1 MFKNSLKARIV
12 LALSVVFAVLI
23 TVTTV
28 ISTMNEQA
36 MVMDLEVEK
45 VEQMARTY
53 FDNIN
58 TMMLSGTMAQRGVLR
73 EKLLE
78 NDGVTRVKVIRAQP
92 VVKLFGAGN
101 PEQVIEDELDRKGL
115 QASDTLVVRNQ
126 DGDHRSVSVIIPMF
140 ASSNYKGTNCLTCH
154 GVTEGELLGTVRV
167 DYSLKQVD
175 ARIMENLWSLSAT
188 NVAVMIIGMVVITW
202 YVNKVLLNPLLRL
215 RDIVAQKADERDL
228 SAFDSESRDDEIG
241 QLAQAFSRLLS
252 HFSDSLGQVMQA
264 IQQLD
269 RSSDSISSSA
279 TKTAQATD
287 EQRRETITVSEAIRQ
302 LDEAAQSV
310 STNAQEVSVA
320 SSQADK
326 EAVEGARTIGHAID
340 GILELVNSID
350 NASQVIQ
357 ALDERSEGVSAVLDV
372 IKGIAE
378 QTNLLALN
386 AAIEA
391 ARAGDQGRGFAVVA
405 DEVRTLANR
414 SHEST
419 QQIEKIIEQLQ
430 QGAKNAVEVMVQAKQ
445 QAEQRRQE
453 VETADKSLKLMA
465 ERVDGIH
472 RMNDS
477 MNQTVERQTEITREV
492 HDSVSRIDRLS
503 QETADD
509 ARQTS
514 AQSQEIVRLSNDLN
528 ELIRRFR
535 FD

>member
-1 MFKNSLKARIV
+1 M
-12 LALSVVFAVLI
+12 
-23 TVTTV
+23 
-28 ISTMNEQA
+28 
-36 MVMDLEVEK
+36 
-45 VEQMARTY
+45 
-53 FDNIN
+53 
-58 TMMLSGTMAQRGVLR
+58 
-73 EKLLE
+73 
-78 NDGVTRVKVIRAQP
+78 
-92 VVKLFGAGN
+92 
-101 PEQVIEDELDRKGL
+101 
-115 QASDTLVVRNQ
+115 
-126 DGDHRSVSVIIPMF
+126 
-140 ASSNYKGTNCLTCH
+140 
-154 GVTEGELLGTVRV
+154 
-167 DYSLKQVD
+167 
-175 ARIMENLWSLSAT
+175 
-188 NVAVMIIGMVVITW
+188 
-202 YVNKVLLNPLLRL
+202 
-215 RDIVAQKADERDL
+215 
-228 SAFDSESRDDEIG
+228 
-241 QLAQAFSRLLS
+241 
-252 HFSDSLGQVMQA
+252 
-264 IQQLD
+264 
-269 RSSDSISSSA
+269 
-279 TKTAQATD
+279 
-287 EQRRETITVSEAIRQ
+287 
-302 LDEAAQSV
+302 
-310 STNAQEVSVA
+310 SVA

-430 QGAKNAVEVMVQAKQ
+430 QGAKNAVEVMVLAKQ